1 MAETRYKSTRLGTGR
16 DRMVHGSLVLKS
28 SASGFMPIDIAGT
41 YLEGLHNRLP
51 GEHPRMTLLCH

>member
-1 MAETRYKSTRLGTGR
+1 
-16 DRMVHGSLVLKS
+16 MVHGSLVLKS